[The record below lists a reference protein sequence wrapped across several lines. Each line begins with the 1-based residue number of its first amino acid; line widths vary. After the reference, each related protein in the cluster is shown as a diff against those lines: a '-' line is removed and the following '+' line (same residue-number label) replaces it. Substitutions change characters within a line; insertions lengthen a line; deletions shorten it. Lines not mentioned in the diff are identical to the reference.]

1 MNRKQKRK
9 ILLIAWLFSVIIACV
24 VIGGFIHK
32 SQTEQNVSEDI
43 HLQGTVLETELIIR
57 DGEQGQNSFLRTEVS
72 EDEQNVDIPQE
83 SNVNKENKTFTGE
96 AGGNNSYKNSSS
108 EKVETSKKH
117 TSMDNNSSDS
127 TEKKPENNDETSKV
141 ESDNAESDKET
152 KEQETEETESRV
164 NKPDNNELEII
175 PSNQQNENQAR
186 IGVRPAEAKK
196 AKADAKAAEEAK
208 KAEAETVLKKLLASG
223 MSADEILKKLK

>member
-9 ILLIAWLFSVIIACV
+9 ILLIVWLFSVIIACV

-108 EKVETSKKH
+108 KNSSSEKVETSKKH

-141 ESDNAESDKET
+141 ESDNTESDKET

-175 PSNQQNENQAR
+175 PSN
-186 IGVRPAEAKK
+186 
-196 AKADAKAAEEAK
+196 
-208 KAEAETVLKKLLASG
+208 
-223 MSADEILKKLK
+223 

>member
-9 ILLIAWLFSVIIACV
+9 ILLIVWLFSVIIACV

-117 TSMDNNSSDS
+117 TSMDNNSSAS

-141 ESDNAESDKET
+141 ESDNTESDKET

-175 PSNQQNENQAR
+175 PSN
-186 IGVRPAEAKK
+186 
-196 AKADAKAAEEAK
+196 
-208 KAEAETVLKKLLASG
+208 
-223 MSADEILKKLK
+223 

>member
-1 MNRKQKRK
+1 
-9 ILLIAWLFSVIIACV
+9 
-24 VIGGFIHK
+24 
-32 SQTEQNVSEDI
+32 
-43 HLQGTVLETELIIR
+43 
-57 DGEQGQNSFLRTEVS
+57 
-72 EDEQNVDIPQE
+72 
-83 SNVNKENKTFTGE
+83 
-96 AGGNNSYKNSSS
+96 
-108 EKVETSKKH
+108 
-117 TSMDNNSSDS
+117 MDNNSSDS

-141 ESDNAESDKET
+141 ESDNTESDNET

-208 KAEAETVLKKLLASG
+208 KAEAETVLKKLLVSG

>member
-9 ILLIAWLFSVIIACV
+9 ILLIVWLFSVIIACV

-141 ESDNAESDKET
+141 ESDNTESDKET

-208 KAEAETVLKKLLASG
+208 KAEAETVLKKLLVSG

>member
-9 ILLIAWLFSVIIACV
+9 ILLIVWLFSVIIACV

-127 TEKKPENNDETSKV
+127 TEKSRKIMTRPVKLNQTTRKVTRKLKSRKQKKQKV
-141 ESDNAESDKET
+141 ELTN
-152 KEQETEETESRV
+152 Q
-164 NKPDNNELEII
+164 II
-175 PSNQQNENQAR
+175 MNW
-186 IGVRPAEAKK
+186 K
-196 AKADAKAAEEAK
+196 
-208 KAEAETVLKKLLASG
+208 
-223 MSADEILKKLK
+223 

>member
-9 ILLIAWLFSVIIACV
+9 ILLIVWLFSVIIACV

-96 AGGNNSYKNSSS
+96 AGGNNSYKNSLS

-141 ESDNAESDKET
+141 ESDNTESDKET